1 MAPKY
6 KLIVVNIGKLIRR
19 GKWLRWSKYLII
31 FGLCN
36 SAVWGLALSYLKK
49 TPPSYTSGLLLH
61 VAGGG
66 PGVSLNL
73 PDIGQANTSGG
84 TSFGADSDPREN
96 YKLMLMSSTI
106 LKAAAARLDIP
117 ESEFG
122 KPQMELVQNTTLLE
136 INASGKTPK
145 QAQKKLWAL
154 YRVLYDRLNVLR
166 AAEQNERNKSVEKAL
181 TNAQKKLVEAQ
192 KQLSNYKT
200 TSGLSSID
208 QVKDLIGN
216 LGKLQ
221 AMTIESQ
228 GMYAQKTKTLQQ
240 LTATLQISPQQAADA
255 LVLQTDLEFQKS
267 FQAYNELS
275 GTLATLTPNRGPN
288 YPDVQQVKRQ
298 QQVMLQA
305 MLRRGQLLLGI
316 PIDQLKL
323 ERLILDNSNGSGVK
337 RSELFVQLVNLNAE
351 TRGLAAQIEAMNQK
365 ITELQRNLH
374 TLSQKESVFASLDR
388 DVQIAQA
395 IFASTLTKIDLS
407 QNDPFGSFPLIYI
420 IEEPSMEMEP
430 SAPKP
435 KLVLAGAFIGSVFVT
450 MGLTLLWWREPL
462 LKVTKIIIR
471 KAVE

>member
-1 MAPKY
+1 
-6 KLIVVNIGKLIRR
+6 
-19 GKWLRWSKYLII
+19 
-31 FGLCN
+31 
-36 SAVWGLALSYLKK
+36 
-49 TPPSYTSGLLLH
+49 
-61 VAGGG
+61 
-66 PGVSLNL
+66 
-73 PDIGQANTSGG
+73 
-84 TSFGADSDPREN
+84 
-96 YKLMLMSSTI
+96 
-106 LKAAAARLDIP
+106 
-117 ESEFG
+117 
-122 KPQMELVQNTTLLE
+122 
-136 INASGKTPK
+136 
-145 QAQKKLWAL
+145 
-154 YRVLYDRLNVLR
+154 
-166 AAEQNERNKSVEKAL
+166 
-181 TNAQKKLVEAQ
+181 
-192 KQLSNYKT
+192 
-200 TSGLSSID
+200 
-208 QVKDLIGN
+208 
-216 LGKLQ
+216 
-221 AMTIESQ
+221 
-228 GMYAQKTKTLQQ
+228 
-240 LTATLQISPQQAADA
+240 
-255 LVLQTDLEFQKS
+255 
-267 FQAYNELS
+267 
-275 GTLATLTPNRGPN
+275 
-288 YPDVQQVKRQ
+288 VQQVKRQ